1 MSGGVAL
8 LRDEVTNSRAA
19 AEYPPEL
26 QLIPF
31 ASSRARRSRRSSQG
45 PSQAWSLG
53 NEPPLFPSLLYSK
66 SSCANCPFIGLL

>member
-1 MSGGVAL
+1 MSGGVAQ
-8 LRDEVTNSRAA
+8 LRDEVTNSAAA
-19 AEYPPEL
+19 AEYPPEP

-53 NEPPLFPSLLYSK
+53 NEPPLYPPSLYGR